1 MAATSL
7 PLPARLA
14 RLAQITAW
22 LVPASLMASACSS
35 GEAAL
40 NEKVAAG
47 EAAAKRAE
55 TAADRAESAV
65 RKAGGSA
72 APAVVEENEPEP
84 VNVDPGEIHDLPD
97 DAAAQAG

>member
-1 MAATSL
+1 LAASSL

-14 RLAQITAW
+14 RLAKLTAW

-35 GEAAL
+35 GEAKL
-40 NEKVAAG
+40 SEKVAAG

-55 TAADRAESAV
+55 TAADRAEAAV
-65 RKAGGSA
+65 RKAGGSS